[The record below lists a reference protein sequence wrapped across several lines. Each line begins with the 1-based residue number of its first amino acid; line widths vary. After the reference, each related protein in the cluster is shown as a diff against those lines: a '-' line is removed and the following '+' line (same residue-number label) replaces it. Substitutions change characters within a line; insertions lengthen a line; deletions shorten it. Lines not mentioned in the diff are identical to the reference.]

1 MSNTTAFEK
10 IEKRRIYMKNYRL
23 KKAGKL
29 SVIAPIKEVED
40 EDGEENTIPDE
51 EITIPLPQI
60 IPIPFPQI
68 IPTLQKEKVKYLL
81 IKPDFTLLI
90 KHYKLHRK
98 LMYDLLRK
106 TAFLK
111 WLNNYGLVMDEFNQK
126 KGVYIEYNTELFDD
140 NSRII
145 HILVRTVT
153 FVKWLNN
160 FDLVMEEFIEN
171 QL

>member
-1 MSNTTAFEK
+1 
-10 IEKRRIYMKNYRL
+10 
-23 KKAGKL
+23 
-29 SVIAPIKEVED
+29 
-40 EDGEENTIPDE
+40 
-51 EITIPLPQI
+51 
-60 IPIPFPQI
+60 
-68 IPTLQKEKVKYLL
+68 
-81 IKPDFTLLI
+81 
-90 KHYKLHRK
+90 
-98 LMYDLLRK
+98 MYDLLRK

-153 FVKWLNN
+153 FVKWLNH